1 MSKSTGSKGSDNN
14 SKGDNSSSSSSSDS
28 ESKGSSSGSGNRGG
42 GNSGAANASAAASK
56 AASDA
61 QAKTD
66 AANKASAESAS
77 KAQSDA
83 DAASSQQTSQH
94 DAAVAAADAQAQK
107 QSAET
112 YGSFVQGV
120 LDAAPVGYDN
130 INKGRFG
137 TDLSDA
143 EVENKVSEVQHGFEA
158 NKAWNEGRYGDWA
171 SNKIGGLV
179 DKAQGWGMEQTR
191 ELTQAPLDKVGEL
204 SRDPSVKGLALL
216 AGGPLGLALTGAIGL
231 TDSIADYAQGEK
243 EGKHAA
249 FQGLGDIV
257 GTFGPP
263 QVQMAYNAVTNPER
277 AAKQA
282 IGMAV
287 PGDTLIGKAVQ
298 KGFGYA
304 AENIIGGIGKDPVDS
319 SVALGGTLT
328 AKRDAADNSYANRV
342 QSSSGTYTKPQVMTD
357 DALLL
362 EWQRQ
367 AQQQANKPRYSSSLL
382 FNMA

>member
-1 MSKSTGSKGSDNN
+1 MSKSTGSKGSSSQGGTNN

-28 ESKGSSSGSGNRGG
+28 ESKGSKGG

-56 AASDA
+56 AASE
-61 QAKTD
+61 AKAASD
-66 AANKASAESAS
+66 AATKASAESAS

-83 DAASSQQTSQH
+83 DASSSQQTSQH
-94 DAAVAAADAQAQK
+94 DAAVAAANEQQTK
-107 QSAET
+107 SAET
-112 YGSFVQGV
+112 YGSFIQGV
-120 LDAAPVGYDN
+120 LDAQPVGVDN
-130 INKGRFG
+130 LNKGRFG
-137 TDLSDA
+137 TELSDA
-143 EVENKVSEVQHGFEA
+143 EVENNVSEVQHGFAA
-158 NKAWNEGRYGDWA
+158 NEAWNKGDVLGWA
-171 SNKIGGLV
+171 GNKIGGLV
-179 DKAQGWGMEQTR
+179 DKAQGWGLTQSR
-191 ELTQAPLDKVGEL
+191 ELTQAPLDKAA
-204 SRDPSVKGLALL
+204 SIARDPTTKGLALL
-216 AGGPLGLALTGAIGL
+216 AGGPLGLALTGVVGL
-231 TDSIADYAQGEK
+231 ADSITDYTQKEK
-243 EGKHAA
+243 TGKQAA

-263 QVQMAYNAVTNPER
+263 QVQLAYNVVTNPAR

-298 KGFGYA
+298 TGFGYA
-304 AENIIGGIGKDPVDS
+304 AKNIIGGIGKDPVDS

-328 AKRDAADNSYANRV
+328 AKREAADNSYANRV
-342 QSSSGTYTKPQVMTD
+342 QSSTGTYTKPQVMTD